1 MKKVVAVA
9 LLAILTS
16 GCATQ
21 NYLVSSQVAPSTT
34 IEADASKMQTF
45 FVSGLG
51 QEQEI
56 DAAQVCEGKDNVA
69 SIQTK
74 SNFVN
79 VVLGLVSYGIYTP
92 RQINVYCK

>member
-1 MKKVVAVA
+1 MKKAVAVA
-9 LLAILTS
+9 LLAVLTS

-21 NYLVSSQVAPSTT
+21 NYLVSSQTAPNSTT
-34 IEADASKMQTF
+34 AADANKMQTF

-56 DAAQVCEGKDNVA
+56 DAANICQGKENVA

-74 SNFVN
+74 SSPVN
-79 VVLGLVSYGIYTP
+79 IILGIISYGIYTP
-92 RQINVYCK
+92 RQIRVYCK